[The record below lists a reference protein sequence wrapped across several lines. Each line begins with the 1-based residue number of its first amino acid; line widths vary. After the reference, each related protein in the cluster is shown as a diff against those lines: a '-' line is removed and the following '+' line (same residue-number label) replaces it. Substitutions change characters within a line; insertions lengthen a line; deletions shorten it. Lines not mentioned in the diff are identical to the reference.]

1 MAGLLDL
8 LNSEMGK
15 TMISSASKQLGQNKA
30 QTASALSAALPLILG
45 AMKNNAASQE
55 GAQGLLGALSNK
67 HDGSILDNLESALG
81 NESTL
86 ADGAGILRHVFGG
99 KEQVVAQA
107 VSKKNG
113 LDANAAMDL
122 LKMAAPIVM
131 GYLGKQARSQNVSQ
145 GNELGDLLGNLL
157 GGSGKKEQSI
167 VTQLLDAN
175 GDGSIVDDLIGMA
188 AGSQKKGGL
197 GGLLGGIFG
206 KC

>member
-1 MAGLLDL
+1 M
-8 LNSEMGK
+8 
-15 TMISSASKQLGQNKA
+15 
-30 QTASALSAALPLILG
+30 
-45 AMKNNAASQE
+45 
-55 GAQGLLGALSNK
+55 
-67 HDGSILDNLESALG
+67 
-81 NESTL
+81 
-86 ADGAGILRHVFGG
+86 
-99 KEQVVAQA
+99 
-107 VSKKNG
+107 SKKNG

-206 KC
+206 KR